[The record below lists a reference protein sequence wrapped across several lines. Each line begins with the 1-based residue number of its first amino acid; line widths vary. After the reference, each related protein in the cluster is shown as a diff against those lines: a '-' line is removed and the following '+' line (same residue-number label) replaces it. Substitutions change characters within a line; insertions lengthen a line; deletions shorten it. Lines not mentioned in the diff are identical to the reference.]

1 MRRLPR
7 ESLTSAAKDLL
18 VVLAVSWAARAAFIA
33 VFGAVY
39 SFDVDYW
46 RVVLEWLE
54 DGRNPYE
61 TGLLNWPPLWLVLIV
76 AIDAGA
82 DLVGI
87 SFLTALRVFL
97 VAVESAVVV
106 ALYVVL
112 LAAGAPRS
120 AVRRALLVGIALN
133 PVAILLVCQH
143 GNSDVVVGLFVV
155 LALGSLVAF
164 ERSREVTYWLV
175 ASLFVGLGV
184 LAKSAPLVL
193 APVLAAGGRLRSR
206 VGTALGWTLV
216 LGPAALGVG
225 VVLALAPDEVWRYV
239 IRYRSLSGGFG
250 LSGLRDLAAPGLAS
264 THGWLFLAAVAGT
277 LVWLWR
283 RLAPRPPAPPE
294 ATFLLAALL
303 LMVVPV
309 FGPGYGPQYAYWYLP
324 ALVGTYVLL
333 DEGWRRLL
341 RVAYVIAAVT
351 YVFDYAFV
359 DFLGRNL
366 HALAPGQGWI
376 DRVTGH
382 VSDLDHLTLYRLPLL
397 AVYVLVIVAG
407 ARRLARELREPSPV
421 GDFGVPSEV
430 GERSEDGS

>member
-7 ESLTSAAKDLL
+7 ESLNSALKDLL
-18 VVLAVSWAARAAFIA
+18 VVLAVSWAARAAFVA
-33 VFGAVY
+33 VFGTVY

-46 RVVLEWLE
+46 RIVLERLDE
-54 DGRNPYE
+54 GSNPYE

-82 DLVGI
+82 DVAGI
-87 SFLTALRVFL
+87 AFLTALRIFL
-97 VAVESAVVV
+97 VAVESGVVV

-155 LALGSLVAF
+155 LALGALLAF
-164 ERSREVTYWLV
+164 ERSRDVTFWLV

-184 LAKSAPLVL
+184 LAKSVPLVV
-193 APVLAAGGRLRSR
+193 APVLAAGGRLRSP

-216 LGPAALGVG
+216 VGPAALGVG
-225 VVLALAPDEVWRYV
+225 VVMALAPGEVYRYV

-250 LSGLRDLAAPGLAS
+250 LSGLRDLVDPELAS
-264 THGWLFLAAVAGT
+264 VHGWIFLAAVVGT

-283 RLAPRPPAPPE
+283 RLAPRPPAPPQT
-294 ATFLLAALL
+294 TFLLAVLL

-309 FGPGYGPQYAYWYLP
+309 LGPGYGPQYAYWYLP

-333 DEGWRRLL
+333 DDGWRRLL
-341 RVAYVIAAVT
+341 RVAYVIAAAT

-359 DFLGRNL
+359 DFLGQNL
-366 HALAPGQGWI
+366 HALAPDAGWI
-376 DRVTGH
+376 ASVTEH
-382 VSDLDHLTLYRLPLL
+382 VSDLDRLTLYRLPLTAIYL
-397 AVYVLVIVAG
+397 LVIITG
-407 ARRLARELREPSPV
+407 ARRFLRAT
-421 GDFGVPSEV
+421 G
-430 GERSEDGS
+430 